1 MYFHTDSKN
10 KKSVNK
16 DRKNKDKAMSTN
28 NESRQ
33 KLNRLKEESRIDKVD
48 QVNVPG
54 LLPEVRE
61 TKMMQKRWIKNT
73 LSKTN
78 RKRTLFPYPV
88 YKYEQ
93 C

>member
-16 DRKNKDKAMSTN
+16 DNEDRKNKDKAIKMSTN

-54 LLPEVRE
+54 LLPG
-61 TKMMQKRWIKNT
+61 I
-73 LSKTN
+73 
-78 RKRTLFPYPV
+78 PV
-88 YKYEQ
+88 YKGSTPN
-93 C
+93 